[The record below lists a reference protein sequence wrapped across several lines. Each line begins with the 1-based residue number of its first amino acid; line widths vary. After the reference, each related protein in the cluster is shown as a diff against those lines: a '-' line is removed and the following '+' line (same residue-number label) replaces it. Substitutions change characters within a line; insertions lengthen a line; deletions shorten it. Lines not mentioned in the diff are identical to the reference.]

1 MRFDG
6 GPYRGRTGD
15 LHNAIVALSQTELTA
30 QNNLINIA
38 KDPPKVNEKFVARPR
53 SFRYFESALTSNSYY
68 TMRH

>member
-30 QNNLINIA
+30 QNYRVNIA
-38 KDPPKVNEKFVARPR
+38 KDPSKVNEKLVAVRD
-53 SFRYFESALTSNSYY
+53 SFWYFEMILG
-68 TMRH
+68 